1 LDGIRAFLSDEMILK
16 TIFLVVCIFNVVEGS
31 PKGKAPQDG
40 PFRQIL
46 APGVYYDQERAIPS
60 GVQRPVGR
68 PGGYGSGSKT
78 ALRIGDWTAQWSH
91 RDRAWYYYNHNTKVS
106 TWVRPP
112 ALRHV
117 IFANPKENE
126 LIDRNDNFEDS
137 LEEEDS
143 VDGWLDSLSSTVL
156 NFIPNPW
163 RTNNQLD
170 RNDLTVFGL
179 DLKSGG
185 SLRQAFSDTLK
196 ESAMYKNVVKES
208 ITFMIKLTAWTL
220 MNWYLYQGAIFT
232 SSALQRS
239 FNKSFGRNFQSSDME
254 HIKNIL
260 KDTGVDSTDAIQ
272 SGLSSVLENIGEA
285 TKSKESLG
293 KRK

>member
-1 LDGIRAFLSDEMILK
+1 MILK
-16 TIFLVVCIFNVVEGS
+16 TVFLVVCVYKLSEGKVAHGV
-31 PKGKAPQDG
+31 PYRQDQ
-40 PFRQIL
+40 RAL
-46 APGVYYDQERAIPS
+46 APGVYYDQERAIPN
-60 GVQRPVGR
+60 GIQRPVGR

-78 ALRIGDWTAQWSH
+78 ALRIGDWTAQWSQP
-91 RDRAWYYYNHNTKVS
+91 DRAWYYYNHNTKVS
-106 TWVRPP
+106 TWLRPP

-117 IFANPKENE
+117 VFANPKENE
-126 LIDRNDNFEDS
+126 IIDRNDNFEDS
-137 LEEEDS
+137 YEDEDDT

-156 NFIPNPW
+156 QFIPNPW
-163 RTNNQLD
+163 RGDDQLD

-185 SLRQAFSDTLK
+185 SLKQAFSDTLK

-239 FNKSFGRNFQSSDME
+239 FSKSFGRNFQSSDMQ

-260 KDTGVDSTDAIQ
+260 KDKGVDSEDAIKA
-272 SGLSSVLENIGEA
+272 GLDSVLGNIDEEA
-285 TKSKESLG
+285 KSKRNDG
-293 KRK
+293 KKR